1 MSSMV
6 PKQNG
11 TGQWT
16 VRSMNISPSCNS
28 ETWKQLYTFPIL
40 YNILRLK
47 PTSTSTI
54 LTAGCI
60 PCVSVSMIATPQFEK
75 HEPKLT
81 QWNGLR
87 YGFDP
92 IWCFH
97 HKFLFYQSIDRS
109 MCMYYADH
117 NWSIV
122 YFFICSRCLV
132 VWPKDQTQQ
141 GALCRFLVWHD
152 RIVHRSP
159 WRYRFLMALGCR
171 SQGFWNHAGWPG

>member
-1 MSSMV
+1 METAVHLS
-6 PKQNG
+6 N
-11 TGQWT
+11 T
-16 VRSMNISPSCNS
+16 ISCSPF
-28 ETWKQLYTFPIL
+28 ETYLY
-40 YNILRLK
+40 
-47 PTSTSTI
+47 TSTI

-132 VWPKDQTQQ
+132 GWPKDQTQQ

-159 WRYRFLMALGCR
+159 RRYRFLMALGCR